1 MNKPDSHS
9 AVTARMELYKD
20 PAYPA
25 EEETAEVIERKE
37 TSPDADSDPDPDSEK
52 DLPDY
57 TAAQKEVADRA
68 HEIIM
73 TNLERHITIAEFAQ
87 TLHASPT
94 QVKVCFHKVY
104 GQPIYSY
111 ARSQRME
118 AASRLLTETDESI
131 LEIAGK
137 FGYENGS
144 KFARAFRT
152 VIGVSPSEY
161 RRRVLWERENQ
172 ILSSL
177 SDWSRKSYD

>member
-94 QVKVCFHKVY
+94 QIKVCFHKVY

-131 LEIAGK
+131 LEIAGLRLT
-137 FGYENGS
+137 G
-144 KFARAFRT
+144 
-152 VIGVSPSEY
+152 
-161 RRRVLWERENQ
+161 L
-172 ILSSL
+172 L
-177 SDWSRKSYD
+177 

>member
-1 MNKPDSHS
+1 
-9 AVTARMELYKD
+9 MEVHKG
-20 PAYPA
+20 PAYSA

-37 TSPDADSDPDPDSEK
+37 TDPYTDSDPDPDSEK

-57 TAAQKEVADRA
+57 TDAQKEVADRA

-87 TLHASPT
+87 ALHASPT
-94 QVKVCFHKVY
+94 QIKVCFRKVY

-172 ILSSL
+172 TFSSL
-177 SDWSRKSYD
+177 SDWSQKSYD

>member
-1 MNKPDSHS
+1 MDKSDLHS
-9 AVTARMELYKD
+9 AAAARVEPYTD
-20 PAYPA
+20 SVYPA
-25 EEETAEVIERKE
+25 GDVIIEG
-37 TSPDADSDPDPDSEK
+37 SEK
-52 DLPDY
+52 AETGPEADPHPEEGLQDQTDY

-73 TNLERHITIAEFAQ
+73 TNLERHITIAEFARI
-87 TLHASPT
+87 LHASPT
-94 QVKVCFHKVY
+94 QIKVCFQKVY

-118 AASRLLTETDESI
+118 AASRLLTETDESV

-152 VIGVSPSEY
+152 VIGLSPSEY

-172 ILSSL
+172 TFGSS
-177 SDWSRKSYD
+177 SDWSQKSYD

>member
-1 MNKPDSHS
+1 MNKSDPHS
-9 AVTARMELYKD
+9 AATARMELYTD
-20 PAYPA
+20 PADSA
-25 EEETAEVIERKE
+25 EEESAEVIERKE
-37 TSPDADSDPDPDSEK
+37 TNPYADTDSYSEE

-68 HEIIM
+68 QEIIM

-94 QVKVCFHKVY
+94 QIKVCFHKVY

-172 ILSSL
+172 TFSSL
-177 SDWSRKSYD
+177 SDWSQKSYD